1 MSEHK
6 IAQDNI
12 DIDVDVSSNVA
23 DDKALNTSSD
33 DTLENVSAS
42 KTIQDS
48 AEDIEAESVKAKD
61 GEESYLPL
69 LALRDVVVYPHMQ
82 IALFVGRAPSV
93 KAVELAQ
100 AEYGNKV
107 LVVAQK
113 DSLTEDIDQD
123 NLYQYGTVCRIVS
136 TMPHDSDENCIKV
149 LIEGQ
154 YRARVDNI
162 ENHDELLMASFTRA
176 DLDISMSES
185 QQKNTIQALTTLFEG
200 YADARLRNA
209 RELTRVAK
217 RIDDLL
223 ELVYFISTRVSMDL
237 DIKQSFL
244 EEDDIKTHINTLTEY
259 LVKQSAEQ
267 NIEQDIQ
274 DAVRQ
279 QMEDNQREYFLNEK
293 MKAIKNELS
302 DMNDGAFDEDDVA
315 ELEQR
320 LEDADLPEDVRKK
333 AEQEL
338 KKLKMMPPAS
348 SESSV
353 VRNYIEWILDTPWN
367 ATTKVSINLDKA
379 KTVLDEDHYGL
390 QDVKDRILEYLAVQS
405 RVKKLRG
412 PILCL
417 VGPPGVGKT
426 SLGESIAR
434 ATGRK
439 FVRMALGG
447 VRDEAEIRGHR
458 RTYIGAMPGKIVQSL
473 AKVEVKNPLFLLDE
487 IDKMAQDFRGD
498 PASAL
503 LEVLDPSQNDT
514 FNDHYLDM
522 DLDLSQVMFIC
533 TANSMDIPPALLDRM
548 EVIRLPGYTEE
559 EKVNIAQKYLVPKAI
574 KNNGLKEGEIEIV
587 EAALHSIVRS
597 YTREAGVR
605 NLERE
610 VNKICRK
617 VVRGSVE
624 THGARAPK
632 KAERELVV
640 VDDKN
645 IDDYLGVHQYDYGLA
660 EEEPEIGRI
669 TGLAW
674 TQVGGELLTIEAVAM
689 KGKGELSF
697 TGSLGDVMKE
707 SIRAAMS
714 VVRARGDSL
723 GIDYETFKTTDVHV
737 HMPEGATPK
746 DGPSAGGALTT
757 ALVSALTGIAIRPD
771 IAMTGEITLR
781 GKILRIGGLKEK
793 LLAAHRG
800 GIKHVLIPA
809 TNERDL
815 ADIPENVKA
824 GLTIQP
830 VATIDEILKVALVSM
845 PVPLKP
851 VKVTVDKTSS
861 KALHN

>member
-660 EEEPEIGRI
+660 EEEPEIGRV

-815 ADIPENVKA
+815 ADIPDNVKE

-851 VKVTVDKTSS
+851 AKVTVDKTSS

>member
-42 KTIQDS
+42 ETIQDS
-48 AEDIEAESVKAKD
+48 AEDIEAENVKAKD

-660 EEEPEIGRI
+660 EEEPEIGRV

-815 ADIPENVKA
+815 ADIPDNVKE

-851 VKVTVDKTSS
+851 AKVTVDKTSG